1 MFEAVRQIVEARL
14 FGVSVAQQTFTTGT
28 DSGIPGTGTA
38 TFDNIRTVSTF
49 SGLSTST
56 LASLNPTYLDFP
68 TNALITVTGN
78 SEGASNDEI
87 KTTGWVGG
95 DLVPN
100 NTVLTSLVFTNS
112 FGDAA
117 GIRTFNEFLIITTS
131 SETLSIEDK
140 ILEWVSVINTQ
151 TLAGVVD
158 GFGITAIADGTS
170 MLLVPKD
177 RAADNIQ
184 DQSLTIDTSGA
195 GTFVASLDFV
205 NIPGEVYLLFKDPVS
220 FEVFLEGRVVQPAAT
235 SENWAVLLISDST
248 VVGREF
254 GNTSKGLRSS
264 GSIRFKLYAP
274 RNAGTK
280 LIREMADELDLT
292 YSYTTGDSDTN
303 NGGTLFIKAG
313 SLSKVSDDEDGKL
326 SYNLDYIYDYY
337 TS

>member
-14 FGVSVAQQTFTTGT
+14 FGVSIDRGQQTFTTGT
-28 DSGIPGTGTA
+28 VGGIPGTGA
-38 TFDNIRTVSTF
+38 DSFDNIRTVSTF
-49 SGLSTST
+49 SGLSTAT
-56 LASLNPTYLDFP
+56 LVNLNPTYLDFP
-68 TNALITVTGN
+68 TSVIITVTAN
-78 SEGASNDEI
+78 STANSNDEL
-87 KTTGWVGG
+87 KVEGWAAGE
-95 DLVPN
+95 LVPS
-100 NTVLTSLVFTNS
+100 TPALTSLVFTNS
-112 FGDAA
+112 FNSGT
-117 GIRTFNEFLIITTS
+117 GSFTSGEFFVIKAR
-131 SETLSIEDK
+131 SETITVQEKISDWVTVINGIGNDLSIKAVAIGTDSFMLYPNDK
-140 ILEWVSVINTQ
+140 D
-151 TLAGVVD
+151 AY
-158 GFGITAIADGTS
+158 
-170 MLLVPKD
+170 
-177 RAADNIQ
+177 NIQ
-184 DQSLTIDTSGA
+184 DESLYIDTSGA
-195 GTFVASLDFV
+195 GTFMATLDHV
-205 NIPGEVYLLFKDPVS
+205 NDTGVVYVLFKNPVS

-235 SENWAVLLISDST
+235 SENWAVLLISDSA

-264 GSIRFKLYAP
+264 GSVRFKLYAP

>member
-14 FGVSVAQQTFTTGT
+14 FGISVGQQTFTTGT
-28 DSGIPGTGTA
+28 VGGIPGTGA
-38 TFDNIRTVSTF
+38 DSFDNIRTVSTF
-49 SGLSTST
+49 SGLSTTT
-56 LASLNPTYLDFP
+56 LATLNPTYLDFP
-68 TNALITVTGN
+68 TDVIITVTGN
-78 SEGASNDEI
+78 STANSNNEI
-87 KTTGWVGG
+87 KVDGWATGQ
-95 DLVPN
+95 LVSGTPD
-100 NTVLTSLVFTNS
+100 LTSLVFTNS
-112 FGDAA
+112 FGV
-117 GIRTFNEFLIITTS
+117 GVGSFTSGQFLIIRAR
-131 SETLSIEDK
+131 SETATISEK
-140 ILEWVSVINTQ
+140 ISDWVGVIN
-151 TLAGVVD
+151 
-158 GFGITAIADGTS
+158 GIGSDLGYSATIIGTDS
-170 MLLVPKD
+170 FRLTPKD

-184 DQSLTIDTSGA
+184 DESLRVDTSGS
-195 GTFVASLDFV
+195 GTFIATLDHV
-205 NIPGEVYLLFKDPVS
+205 NDTGEVYTLFKDPVS

-235 SENWAVLLISDST
+235 SENWAVLLISDSA

-280 LIREMADELDLT
+280 LIREMADELNLT
-292 YSYTTGDSDTN
+292 YSYTTGDSDTT